1 MAAFPFPSPFPV
13 LEFAVVAPDFL
24 VFLAA
29 EVLVEVF
36 LVSALD
42 SSFWNRSFGIVSG
55 YDFSFASVFLVSGC
69 GSGCITV
76 LVSGTAVSAG
86 SGATSSVAAARLP
99 G

>member
-24 VFLAA
+24 VFFVA

-42 SSFWNRSFGIVSG
+42 SSFFGTEVLVL
-55 YDFSFASVFLVSGC
+55 FPVMTLSFASVFLVSLG
-69 GSGCITV
+69 
-76 LVSGTAVSAG
+76 
-86 SGATSSVAAARLP
+86 
-99 G
+99 

>member
-36 LVSALD
+36 FSALD
-42 SSFWNRSFGIVSG
+42 SSFWNRSFELFPVMT
-55 YDFSFASVFLVSGC
+55 FLSLLFFGFRLRIRLYNC
-69 GSGCITV
+69 LGFRNR
-76 LVSGTAVSAG
+76 VSAG